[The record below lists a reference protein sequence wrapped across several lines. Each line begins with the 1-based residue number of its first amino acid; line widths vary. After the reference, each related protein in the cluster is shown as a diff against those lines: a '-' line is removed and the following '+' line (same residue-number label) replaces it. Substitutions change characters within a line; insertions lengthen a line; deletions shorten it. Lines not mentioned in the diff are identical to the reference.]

1 MAGSRQCVH
10 TVRNSGPDARAR
22 HRSGQR
28 ERECEKRRSKCRRC
42 AAADLQ
48 HPEEAVNRVLFS
60 ATTPNSAEWNRQRER
75 YGRCVG
81 RCRDNPSP
89 QFPLQRV
96 PGIRLWWRC
105 PDACDFGNQVSDS
118 GTGIRQLRRGLSRRQ
133 RNVQFRRQLHLQLNR
148 RRGSLREL
156 DEPVG
161 PVLADQWE
169 YISMESC
176 DWPGFGSYQ
185 PDLDPERV
193 RPISRLLSRIHR
205 LLCDVRIGSLRN
217 GSFCP
222 GAVARAWLGPV
233 VTHLPCEP
241 HDVSGLGT
249 HLRDPSSPHV
259 CGESLKHQ
267 RRPQCERSSEQLR
280 WFEPNDTPGP
290 DRKYFLAI
298 DCFDSVH
305 CQPYCPW

>member
-28 ERECEKRRSKCRRC
+28 ERQCEKRSCQRGRC
-42 AAADLQ
+42 TEADLQ
-48 HPEEAVNRVLFS
+48 SPEEAVNRVLFS
-60 ATTPNSAEWNRQRER
+60 ATTPNSAEWDRQRER

-96 PGIRLWWRC
+96 PGIRLRGRR
-105 PDACDFGNQVSDS
+105 PDACDFGNQVSRS

-133 RNVQFRRQLHLQLNR
+133 RNVQFRRQLHLQLDG

-161 PVLADQWE
+161 PVLADEWE
-169 YISMESC
+169 YISVESC
-176 DWPGFGSYQ
+176 DRPGFRSYQ
-185 PDLDPERV
+185 PGLDPQRV
-193 RPISRLLSRIHR
+193 CPISSLLSHLHRI
-205 LLCDVRIGSLRN
+205 LCDVWLGALRN
-217 GSFCP
+217 GSFRL
-222 GAVARAWLGPV
+222 GAVARAWPRPV
-233 VTHLPCEP
+233 VTYLPREP
-241 HDVSGLGT
+241 HDVPGLGA
-249 HLRDPSSPHV
+249 HLLNPPGPHV
-259 CGESLKHQ
+259 CGEALKHK
-267 RRPQCERSSEQLR
+267 RRPQCKWSSEQLR